1 LRHESCHASSEHKYT
16 FILSIVLSTVLS
28 IILSIILSIVLS
40 IILCIFLAEIEV
52 VAAAEHIGIGVLFI
66 GFTICEIHT
75 ADIATSE
82 AMIETDRLSV

>member
-16 FILSIVLSTVLS
+16 FILSIVVSIVLS
-28 IILSIILSIVLS
+28 IILSIILSIVL
-40 IILCIFLAEIEV
+40 CIFLAEIEV
-52 VAAAEHIGIGVLFI
+52 VATAEHIGIGVLFI

-75 ADIATSE
+75 ADIASSE